1 MQFVTLTPFVL
12 FSFATTF
19 ILAAAGSGPE
29 RWASLLLTGLL
40 VVTPMIERLAW
51 WCVPLSS
58 LVVFVGLLVLALRSD
73 RWWLLFACGCQMLAL
88 STHVVTLIRLSDLM
102 WSAVSIRWL
111 CWLILMLI
119 ALAGAW
125 EGRAMR
131 RLRAA
136 TS

>member
-12 FSFATTF
+12 FSFVTTL
-19 ILAAAGSGPE
+19 ILAVAGSGPE

-58 LVVFVGLLVLALRSD
+58 LVVFAGLLILALRSD

-88 STHVVTLIRLSDLM
+88 TTHVVTLIRLSDLM
-102 WSAVSIRWL
+102 WSAVSVRWL

-125 EGRAMR
+125 EGQAMR

-136 TS
+136 TQ

>member
-12 FSFATTF
+12 FSFATTLVLA
-19 ILAAAGSGPE
+19 ILGSGPE

-58 LVVFVGLLVLALRSD
+58 LVVFLGLLVLALRSD
-73 RWWLLFACGCQMLAL
+73 RWWLLFACGCQLLAL
-88 STHVVTLIRLSDLM
+88 STHVVTLVRVSDLA

-125 EGRAMR
+125 EGQAIR

-136 TS
+136 PS